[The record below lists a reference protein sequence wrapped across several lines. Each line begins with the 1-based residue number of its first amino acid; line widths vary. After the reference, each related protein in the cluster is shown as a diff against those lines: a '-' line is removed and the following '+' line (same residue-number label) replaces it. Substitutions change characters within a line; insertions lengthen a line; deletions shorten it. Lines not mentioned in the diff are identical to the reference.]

1 MTAKAA
7 AGATKAALPGISFVA
22 VRNLMLRTIRHAQ
35 PWRATLK
42 VLLSALLCCD
52 RFAVHSAVPAVFELR
67 DYAQP
72 LTRIHLIK
80 TLVTFCQ
87 KTGRR
92 LRLYINRQVAKLC
105 HKGQL
110 KISVAVSL
118 PPIAKVEVS
127 YQCDFNAKSDNDNK
141 PKGGLPRPAWQ
152 GDFPP

>member
-1 MTAKAA
+1 MASSRLTAKAA
-7 AGATKAALPGISFVA
+7 AGATKAAFPGLSRVT
-22 VRNLMLRTIRHAQ
+22 VRNVMLRTIRQAR

-42 VLLSALLCCD
+42 VLLSASLRCD
-52 RFAVHSAVPAVFELR
+52 RYAVHSAVPAVFELR

-72 LTRIHLIK
+72 LWRITLMK

-92 LRLYINRQVAKLC
+92 LRLYINRQVAKLS

-118 PPIAKVEVS
+118 PLIAKVEVS
-127 YQCDFNAKSDNDNK
+127 YQCEFNAKADNDNK
-141 PKGGLPRPAWQ
+141 AK
-152 GDFPP
+152 